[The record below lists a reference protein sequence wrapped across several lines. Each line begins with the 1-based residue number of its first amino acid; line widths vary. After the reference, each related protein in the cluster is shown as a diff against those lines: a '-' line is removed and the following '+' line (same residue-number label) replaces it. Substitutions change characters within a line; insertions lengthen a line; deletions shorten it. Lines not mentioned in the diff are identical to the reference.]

1 MVGFLRTVPSST
13 PKRFE
18 NEPADDLQEAWT
30 TFEFEEG
37 NPYIAK
43 TEEEKQ
49 RLLKKYGDK
58 AIEIKPGFYKVDNKT
73 TDKFTIEESAQPI
86 DLVKVMKEDPDVTEY
101 IAHSGKKCYKV
112 TAPLQ
117 WYFLMCSRAGIEPK
131 WTGDLTYEAKGDGF
145 EFEWVE
151 EDVILA
157 LDN

>member
-1 MVGFLRTVPSST
+1 
-13 PKRFE
+13 
-18 NEPADDLQEAWT
+18 
-30 TFEFEEG
+30 
-37 NPYIAK
+37 
-43 TEEEKQ
+43 
-49 RLLKKYGDK
+49 
-58 AIEIKPGFYKVDNKT
+58 
-73 TDKFTIEESAQPI
+73 
-86 DLVKVMKEDPDVTEY
+86 MKEDPDVTEY

-112 TAPLQ
+112 AAPLQ